1 LTHFH
6 GGGNV
11 RDMLLLCDVG
21 HTFCGA
27 TSQRELHLTVG
38 RENMKLVDTTNNTPK
53 RKPKP
58 KPNQLD
64 YAQPFLELKSL
75 ILNNKIGPFEEK
87 SMMFD
92 PADAKQLEMKAPW
105 RVAADKIKKL
115 VRSINMESE
124 YYIRKYETAPGSWVL
139 LVRRVPPMTAISSP
153 RGRKF
158 LMTQEEAATKAKAE
172 WKTEKTEKPKA
183 MPPKRRRAA
192 G

>member
-1 LTHFH
+1 
-6 GGGNV
+6 
-11 RDMLLLCDVG
+11 MLLLCDVG
-21 HTFCGA
+21 HTFYGA
-27 TSQRELHLTVG
+27 TSQGKVHLTVG

-124 YYIRKYETAPGSWVL
+124 YYIRKYETSPGSWAL
-139 LVRRVPPMTAISSP
+139 IVRRVPPMTAISSP

-158 LMTQEEAATKAKAE
+158 LMTQEEVAKKTLE
-172 WKTEKTEKPKA
+172 EKWKTEK
-183 MPPKRRRAA
+183 PPKKDKTKRRGATS
-192 G
+192 